1 MVACKALP
9 TNENIAVD
17 LVCQDKGFYTENV
30 MEGDGN
36 VFVFQRRIRVRK
48 NRGHQVNHAVPGCS
62 QQVR

>member
-17 LVCQDKGFYTENV
+17 LVCRDRVFFYTENV

-36 VFVFQRRIRVRK
+36 VFVF
-48 NRGHQVNHAVPGCS
+48 
-62 QQVR
+62 

>member
-17 LVCQDKGFYTENV
+17 LVCRDRVFYTKNV

-36 VFVFQRRIRVRK
+36 VFVF
-48 NRGHQVNHAVPGCS
+48 
-62 QQVR
+62 